1 MVAPGRIS
9 RRSLIY
15 ETFDLIGQ
23 VMGVP
28 DRTTGLKDYNLRA
41 KAIDKLIGLS
51 YPKQRAI
58 VIR

>member
-15 ETFDLIGQ
+15 ETFDLVGQ

-28 DRTTGLKDYNLRA
+28 DRTTGLKDYNSRA
-41 KAIDKLIGLS
+41 KAIDKLI
-51 YPKQRAI
+51 
-58 VIR
+58 